1 MIGKLTGRLAEENA
15 DGTAILDVN
24 GVGYELT
31 VPLGTIGRASADPSA
46 PLTLFVHTLARE
58 DALLLYGFA
67 TREDR
72 DAFRVLISISNVGP
86 KTAVSILSALSA
98 RELSTVLSRGETARL
113 TAIPGIG
120 KKTAERILL
129 ELKDKLIV
137 SSAPAGKTQTASSPA
152 PVPAGKSELLHG
164 ALTRM
169 GFRPAEADRA
179 LAALGARV
187 ENETLG
193 DLVREA
199 LVILSR

>member
-1 MIGKLTGRLAEENA
+1 MSGENA

-31 VPLGTIGRASADPSA
+31 VPLGTIGRAAADPGA
-46 PLTLFVHTLARE
+46 PITLFVHTLARE

-86 KTAVSILSALSA
+86 KTAISILSALSS
-98 RELSTVLSRGETARL
+98 RELALVLARGETARL

-129 ELKDKLIV
+129 ELKDKLAV
-137 SSAPAGKTQTASSPA
+137 QPAPAGKAQAASAPP
-152 PVPAGKSELLHG
+152 PVPAGKAELLHG

-169 GFRPAEADRA
+169 GFRPSEAERA
-179 LAALGARV
+179 LSTLGAARV
-187 ENETLG
+187 DSDALG

>member
-1 MIGKLTGRLAEENA
+1 MIGKLTGRVSEENA

-31 VPLGTIGRASADPSA
+31 IPLGTIGRASADASA
-46 PLTLFVHTLARE
+46 PVTLFVHTLARE

-67 TREDR
+67 AREDR

-98 RELSTVLSRGETARL
+98 RELAAVLKRGETARL

-129 ELKDKLIV
+129 ELKDKLLV
-137 SSAPAGKTQTASSPA
+137 SSAPAGKAQTASSPA
-152 PVPAGKSELLHG
+152 AAPAGKSELLHG

-179 LAALGARV
+179 LSTLGARV
-187 ENETLG
+187 ESEALG

>member
-137 SSAPAGKTQTASSPA
+137 SSAPIGKTQSAPSPA